1 MPENQDN
8 QNRIDLSRVNPKFY
22 QRLRDWVNREE
33 TPENPD
39 YPPENQRI
47 PLYNTEIPEVLLDY
61 AECIITVDDTAQIK
75 LKPEFK
81 VFMIGQKSTE
91 TTEDVWFGI
100 DTEDPDFEDVYFIQT
115 IRFINDDDI
124 IEGFASI
131 EFDRISHDILLAYNE
146 IINHA
151 VTHNILTGL
160 DTE

>member
-1 MPENQDN
+1 MPENQ
-8 QNRIDLSRVNPKFY
+8 RIDLSQVNPKFY
-22 QRLRDWVNREE
+22 QRLRDWVNNEGDAE
-33 TPENPD
+33 SHD
-39 YPPENQRI
+39 YPPDHQRI
-47 PLYNTEIPEVLLDY
+47 PIYNTEIPDALLDY
-61 AECIITVDDTAQIK
+61 AECIITIDDVAQIK
-75 LKPEFK
+75 LIPEYR

-100 DTEDPDFEDVYFIQT
+100 DTEDPEFEEIYFIQT

-124 IEGFASI
+124 LEGFARI

-160 DTE
+160 DTDG